1 MLYIRRTIERAWL
14 PPNRVARSSM
24 DRYLLGDA
32 PLQNLDE
39 YLATETGGLGPAPA
53 QGRGAAGTIE
63 EVARS
68 GLRGRGGAGFP
79 TGRKWRS
86 IVNGGPGR
94 RYVVCNGAEGEP
106 ATFKDRALMRAN
118 PYQLIEGVLVAAFAV
133 DADAVYVAL
142 KASFEQE
149 VQRVTDAAR
158 EMQTAGMCR
167 DCE

>member
-1 MLYIRRTIERAWL
+1 ME
-14 PPNRVARSSM
+14 
-24 DRYLLGDA
+24 RYLLGDA
-32 PLQNLDE
+32 PVQNLDE
-39 YLATETGGLGPAPA
+39 YLATDVGGLGLARAPDLGPA
-53 QGRGAAGTIE
+53 AAID

-86 IVNGGPGR
+86 VVGGGPGR

-118 PYQLIEGVLVAAFAV
+118 PYQLLEGVLVAAFAV